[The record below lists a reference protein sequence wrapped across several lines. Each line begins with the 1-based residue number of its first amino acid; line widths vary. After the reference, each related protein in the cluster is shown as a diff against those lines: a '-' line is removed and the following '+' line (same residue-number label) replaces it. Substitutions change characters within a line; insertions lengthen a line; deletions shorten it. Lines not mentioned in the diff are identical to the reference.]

1 MYSGRSS
8 RDSVGVMSRRDVI
21 TEDSVNTLRGDAD
34 VDRDKLETK
43 TRNILEEYLNNV
55 DPVEA
60 FTCIQVKYF
69 VQKWYNSQVNGIN
82 SLSPFFSFLTAD
94 EPFYKYLN
102 H

>member
-8 RDSVGVMSRRDVI
+8 RDSVGVVSRRDVI

-60 FTCIQVKYF
+60 FTCIQVKVF
-69 VQKWYNSQVNGIN
+69 CSKM
-82 SLSPFFSFLTAD
+82 
-94 EPFYKYLN
+94 E
-102 H
+102 